1 MYDKWSLEVLYS
13 GFEDEKF
20 LADFAAVDGKI
31 AAYQAFADALGSE
44 GERETVKKA
53 LLMDEEFEEL
63 VGNLFSFCSLR
74 QSVDTS
80 DTESVSYMGRLMQ
93 KMGDVTKATTLIE
106 KYIEKIADI
115 DMQAEVYAQNILQ
128 QLKQ

>member
-31 AAYQAFADALGSE
+31 AAYQQFAENLGTE

-74 QSVDTS
+74 
-80 DTESVSYMGRLMQ
+80 
-93 KMGDVTKATTLIE
+93 
-106 KYIEKIADI
+106 
-115 DMQAEVYAQNILQ
+115 
-128 QLKQ
+128 

>member
-20 LADFAAVDGKI
+20 LKDI
-31 AAYQAFADALGSE
+31 AKTDEMIGAYQAFAETLGKE

-53 LLMDEEFEEL
+53 LLMDEEFELL

-74 QSVDTS
+74 
-80 DTESVSYMGRLMQ
+80 
-93 KMGDVTKATTLIE
+93 
-106 KYIEKIADI
+106 
-115 DMQAEVYAQNILQ
+115 
-128 QLKQ
+128 